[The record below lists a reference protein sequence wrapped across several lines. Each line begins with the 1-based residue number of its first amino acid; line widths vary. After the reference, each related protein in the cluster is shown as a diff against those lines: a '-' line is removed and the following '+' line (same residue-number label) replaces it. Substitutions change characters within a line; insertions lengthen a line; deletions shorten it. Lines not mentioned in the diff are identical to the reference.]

1 MSQQSLRAGLG
12 SSGTDAVRA
21 RPWIHRPDP
30 VRHAS
35 VTTAMQGR
43 TATHYDPQWDS
54 TKTAQEAGNTQLT
67 GHFRWSRQVLCSNP
81 ARLGKRFT
89 EPLASSS

>member
-1 MSQQSLRAGLG
+1 M
-12 SSGTDAVRA
+12 
-21 RPWIHRPDP
+21 RPRYP
-30 VRHAS
+30 
-35 VTTAMQGR
+35 TTAMQGR
-43 TATHYDPQWDS
+43 TATHYDPQWDT

-89 EPLASSS
+89 EPLGPIRSYAPEMRRLRF